1 MPRKG
6 HKSRAGVG
14 DSYGEVKKDINL
26 TLTPTAIDALAKKA
40 KFLGLSKSEL
50 IEKFARGELKINHQ
64 IEVDKYQVMA
74 WCDLNNPNH

>member
-26 TLTPTAIDALAKKA
+26 TLTPTAIDALGEKA
-40 KFLGLSKSEL
+40 KELKISKSEL
-50 IEKFARGELKINHQ
+50 VERLAKGKLSRSDQEETNQSF
-64 IEVDKYQVMA
+64 VMI
-74 WCDLNNPNH
+74 WWEIT